1 MKRHRLRLIKQ
12 LPGWLF
18 LTAVVLWA
26 AMIAFGDVS
35 PQDMRFLLLFTIGM
49 PLSGACLL
57 LGGGML
63 GMRSHKLRARTRC
76 AKCDYILRGLAE
88 ATVDC
93 PECGEALPGPDT
105 PMLWRTRP
113 WLLLCS
119 VLMVLAGLAILA
131 LSAFI
136 LLVLVPAAGA

>member
-1 MKRHRLRLIKQ
+1 LAAVLLFIALI
-12 LPGWLF
+12 LDGL
-18 LTAVVLWA
+18 V
-26 AMIAFGDVS
+26 FGEPSVHS
-35 PQDMRFLLLFTIGM
+35 TRFLLLYMIGM
-49 PLSGACLL
+49 SLSGACLL
-57 LGGGML
+57 LAGGML
-63 GMRSHKLRARTRC
+63 GMRSHKPMARTRC
-76 AKCDYILRGLAE
+76 AKCDYMLRALAE
-88 ATVDC
+88 TTADC